1 MEMQAGRVTIGSW
14 APGQSMH
21 CRSVAVHR
29 WGLPRRAREIIN
41 VMSIAG
47 ACPGVV
53 CC

>member
-1 MEMQAGRVTIGSW
+1 MEMQADRVTLGSW
-14 APGQSMH
+14 AQEQTRH
-21 CRSVAVHR
+21 CRSVAIHR

-41 VMSIAG
+41 VMFIAG